1 MAYENK
7 RLYGGT
13 LATSAANL
21 YTVPNAKRT
30 VVKTISLCNR
40 TANAV
45 TATLKLGS
53 QYFLSEYSVDA
64 HDTIVLSPMDH
75 ILAAAEIING
85 NASAAS
91 ALDII
96 VSGRVEDV

>member
-13 LATSAANL
+13 LASSAVDL
-21 YTVPNAKRT
+21 YTVPDAKRLI
-30 VVKTISLCNR
+30 VKTLSLCNK

-53 QYFLSEYSVDA
+53 EYFLSEYPVDA

-75 ILAAAEIING
+75 VLAAGGIING

-96 VSGRVEDV
+96 ISGRVEDV

>member
-1 MAYENK
+1 MAATNT

-13 LATSAANL
+13 LTASATNL
-21 YTVPNAKRT
+21 YTVPTAKRAI
-30 VVKTISLCNR
+30 VKTVSLCNR

-53 QYFLSEYSVDA
+53 QYFLYAYPMDPN
-64 HDTIVLSPMDH
+64 DTIVLSPMDH
-75 ILAAAEIING
+75 VLAAGEIING
-85 NASAAS
+85 NASAATS
-91 ALDII
+91 LDII

>member
-1 MAYENK
+1 MATLNT
-7 RLYGGT
+7 RIYGGT
-13 LATSAANL
+13 LATSAADL
-21 YTVPNAKRT
+21 YTVPDAKRLI
-30 VVKTISLCNR
+30 VKTISLCNR

-45 TATLKLGS
+45 TVTLKLGS
-53 QYFLSEYSVDA
+53 QYFLSEYPIDP

-96 VSGRVEDV
+96 ISGRVEDV